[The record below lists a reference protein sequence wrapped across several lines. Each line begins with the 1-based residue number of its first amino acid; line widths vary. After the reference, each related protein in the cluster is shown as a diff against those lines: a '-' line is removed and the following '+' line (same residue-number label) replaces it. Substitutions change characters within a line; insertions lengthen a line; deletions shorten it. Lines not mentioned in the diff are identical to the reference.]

1 MVSVNFVTQVFR
13 KTFFGPS
20 FFRISLPWAIR
31 HPRYILSARH
41 LYRAF
46 NETVQ
51 HRKELELDGLK
62 VPPTL
67 ILSLT
72 QQCNLSCSGCFAAA
86 AGITC
91 HGARADQKRKKRPQ
105 LDWKGW
111 KSLVSEAS
119 ELGVFCF
126 FLAGGEPFLFPKLLD
141 LCSEFKERCF
151 IIFTNGTAIRENDF
165 EQLKHLFNTV
175 IIVSIEGSQEATD
188 LRRGEGVYQKAS
200 KTLKRL
206 TKLGTPNGISVTIT
220 RLNYKYWMN
229 PEHLDN
235 LIAQGIRAA
244 VFIEYIPVISP
255 LETDW
260 KQNTNSN
267 DAKNE
272 WLKTNDQDLMLT
284 EEEREE
290 FRAQI
295 LKYRESRPI
304 YIIHSPGDEDHF
316 GGCVSA
322 GRGFAHVTP
331 SGDLTPCPVS
341 NVATHNVTRTTLREG
356 FASPLFSKIRE
367 SEHLLENEGTPCSLF
382 AHPKE
387 LKELAESV
395 GAYTTD

>member
-1 MVSVNFVTQVFR
+1 MFR
-13 KTFFGPS
+13 KNFFGPA
-20 FFRISLPWAIR
+20 FFRLSLPWAIR
-31 HPRYILSARH
+31 HPRYLLSARY

-46 NETVQ
+46 NEA
-51 HRKELELDGLK
+51 KERRQKLELDGLK

-86 AGITC
+86 SGITC
-91 HGARADQKRKKRPQ
+91 QKTPKHGRKKPQ
-105 LDWKGW
+105 LDWRGW
-111 KSLVSEAS
+111 KSIISEAS

-141 LCSEFKERCF
+141 ICGEFKDRCF
-151 IIFTNGTAIRENDF
+151 IVFTNGTTLTENDF
-165 EQLKHLFNTV
+165 ERLRHLCNTV
-175 IIVSIEGSQEATD
+175 IIVSIEGGKAATN
-188 LRRGEGVYQKAS
+188 LRRGEGIYQKAS
-200 KTLKRL
+200 HTLKRL
-206 TKLGTPNGISVTIT
+206 TELGTPNGISATIT
-220 RLNYKYWMN
+220 RLNYKYWMKT
-229 PEHLDN
+229 EHIDR

-244 VFIEYIPVISP
+244 VFIEYIPVMSA
-255 LETDW
+255 LDSRSDGKGWTV
-260 KQNTNSN
+260 K
-267 DAKNE
+267 
-272 WLKTNDQDLMLT
+272 NDQELMLT
-284 EEEREE
+284 EEERAK

-295 LKYRESRPI
+295 LRYRQTKPI
-304 YIIHSPGDEDHF
+304 YIVHSPGDEDYF

-341 NVATHNVTRTTLREG
+341 NVATHNLGRATLREG

-367 SEHLLENEGTPCSLF
+367 SEHLLENEGMPCSLF

-387 LKELAESV
+387 VKELAESV